1 MRIANN
7 VVCVCVSCV
16 SCVCCDYDDN
26 DGDEQ
31 KKTFDE
37 EQEYDHEVDGEISMI
52 QVVVDLFNE
61 IMCTDCAEE
70 EAMAKR
76 LAAAA
81 AHQPSPGPKR
91 KRRPSTLSRRKFL
104 SDAKERSL
112 ARSPSTTT
120 APPSQHLQ
128 VPERHAPPQVEQRRE
143 PEGEINYISA
153 DDILRG
159 SGDTKTEA
167 TSQLPLRADGM
178 YDAVPHAPHETAA
191 PSKPAPAP
199 APTAVLAYDLLTD
212 ALAQSNGSVD
222 EKGHEKQQDDDDEKE
237 EETKDT
243 RARAESES
251 GLRPASSLLRGVQE
265 YRVDVNPQGEQ
276 ERSYDDVTDAF
287 SAPYSPPPSISSSST
302 ATTTTNPPRPID
314 AYNFEPSDDS
324 AAEATSSS
332 SSSSSSSSP
341 PTAARDVYNV
351 AVGGYNAGGATA
363 SAGPVSRR
371 TGLGVGAAAPI
382 PTVST
387 ATATATATATS
398 TTAGASAAPPGEQRE
413 SKFWDEAWKQ
423 AFEDKFSLGL
433 DSVEKSKGR
442 YSLGHPQCLA
452 NEVRA
457 HGPLFTLVFEA
468 CGRQDIN
475 CVAVAW

>member
-1 MRIANN
+1 M
-7 VVCVCVSCV
+7 
-16 SCVCCDYDDN
+16 
-26 DGDEQ
+26 
-31 KKTFDE
+31 
-37 EQEYDHEVDGEISMI
+37 DGEISMI

-81 AHQPSPGPKR
+81 AHQPSPGLKR

-104 SDAKERSL
+104 SDAKER
-112 ARSPSTTT
+112 AKSPSTTT
-120 APPSQHLQ
+120 APPSLHLQ
-128 VPERHAPPQVEQRRE
+128 VPERHAPPQVEQQRQE

-159 SGDTKTEA
+159 SGGAETEA
-167 TSQLPLRADGM
+167 ATQLPLQANGM
-178 YDAVPHAPHETAA
+178 YDAVPHAPHETTA
-191 PSKPAPAP
+191 PPKPRPEQT
-199 APTAVLAYDLLTD
+199 PTAVLAYDLLSD
-212 ALAQSNGSVD
+212 ALGRSDDSVD
-222 EKGHEKQQDDDDEKE
+222 EKGNEEQQVEAGE
-237 EETKDT
+237 EEEEAKDT

-265 YRVDVNPQGEQ
+265 YRIDVSPQGEQ

-287 SAPYSPPPSISSSST
+287 SAPDSPPPSVFSSSSSST
-302 ATTTTNPPRPID
+302 VTPLPPRPIA
-314 AYNFEPSDDS
+314 AYNFEPSDDP
-324 AAEATSSS
+324 AAEAKPSPSPSSS
-332 SSSSSSSSP
+332 STSSSP

-351 AVGGYNAGGATA
+351 AVGGYNTGGATT
-363 SAGPVSRR
+363 SPGPVSRR
-371 TGLGVGAAAPI
+371 TGLGIGAASPN
-382 PTVST
+382 PTVTT
-387 ATATATATATS
+387 ATATPTS
-398 TTAGASAAPPGEQRE
+398 TTTTAGASAAPPGEQRE

-457 HGPLFTLVFEA
+457 HGPLSFFRSFFL
-468 CGRQDIN
+468 
-475 CVAVAW
+475 